1 MDPQAPSQAPQQPM
15 PQPPE
20 APPDA
25 FGGALQAIA
34 LGFAAGFGGKT
45 VSDQIAQ
52 QRQNSW
58 EAWQRNQEAKLRRE
72 EMDRRDRQ
80 FAMSLD
86 MQRTEMEYRKSRDMK
101 DDEARDKAKMEADI
115 GTDAARISAEADLGP
130 LDPNLPMS
138 EVNRKLEDKRVGSLE
153 MRAITREDMKANA
166 QATEKAADRQ
176 LTIDLEGKRGDREAA
191 ALKQRDE
198 ESKRQFAVQRAE
210 IALKGMQ
217 VGAADRANVVQIGY
231 ALAEK
236 AATIYGRPWSEFV
249 DSSMARARQDLEAG
263 GSDALKA
270 LMANLDSEAS
280 TLGNDAASGFGKP
293 TDAPTAPDSRPAVN
307 PDTPRTEAPPPPP
320 PPPLTFGARAK
331 SAQRTASE
339 DARKAKA
346 SKRDDAIKKVL
357 EGNPNL
363 ASEIEAE
370 IAKGMNGGVVTDEIL
385 IEKVKSKINSE
396 GGSFGSFDRPSVD
409 LAEEIKRALQKM
421 RAENRRR

>member
-1 MDPQAPSQAPQQPM
+1 M

-153 MRAITREDMKANA
+153 MRAITREDRKASA
-166 QATEKAADRQ
+166 QATQGAEELASRERIANAENKTRLDIEGGRRQDQRDKDLSDTIAEEKKTRAITAAR
-176 LTIDLEGKRGDREAA
+176 LSDLIKEAHQYAMAVDGKTGLNYKGNLDEYMRIDREGGGVT
-191 ALKQRDE
+191 
-198 ESKRQFAVQRAE
+198 SF
-210 IALKGMQ
+210 
-217 VGAADRANVVQIGY
+217 
-231 ALAEK
+231 
-236 AATIYGRPWSEFV
+236 AATQEEEF
-249 DSSMARARQDLEAG
+249 
-263 GSDALKA
+263 DALKKQ
-270 LMANLDSEAS
+270 LRD
-280 TLGNDAASGFGKP
+280 GKP
-293 TDAPTAPDSRPAVN
+293 GDKATISAAERLAAMASERRSTESPTAPDSRPALN
-307 PDTPRTEAPPPPP
+307 PDTPRTEAPKPPPTA
-320 PPPLTFGARAK
+320 PLTFGARAK
-331 SAQRTASE
+331 AAQRTASE
-339 DARKAKA
+339 DARKVKA